1 MDEIELISVLI
12 KSVTASKVAFKPFFY
27 FNKTIQTK

>member
-1 MDEIELISVLI
+1 MDEIELILALI

-27 FNKTIQTK
+27 FKKAIQIK